1 MHAPS
6 LRQELSRSSETCV
19 CVCVS
24 SLSLVHAVRFV
35 HALSLTLVH
44 AVRFVHALSLSRPRG
59 PLRSH
64 TLSLSLSL
72 SLVHAVRFVHAVRIL
87 CVCIL
92 EHALLVPTVRFVHL
106 QFCAYILLV
115 VYIEFPLTP
124 LSGSILSICFHH
136 AGG

>member
-35 HALSLTLVH
+35 HACTVTSSRPLSSTRSARPHTHSLALQTLLCVC
-44 AVRFVHALSLSRPRG
+44 VCVSSLSLSLSRPRG
-59 PLRSH
+59 PLRP
-64 TLSLSLSL
+64 
-72 SLVHAVRFVHAVRIL
+72 RFVLFIYN
-87 CVCIL
+87 
-92 EHALLVPTVRFVHL
+92 F
-106 QFCAYILLV
+106 FAYILLV
-115 VYIEFPLTP
+115 VYIEFSLTP